1 MSQDPP
7 THYPHADTMMT
18 LELKAVLNDIIESLI
33 TIMLLCHGGA
43 GSQFEII
50 PEPRKLFLR
59 LIIMIINIIVFFTTN
74 MKPAE
79 ACGAELQLKNVN
91 VLPRLCSR

>member
-1 MSQDPP
+1 
-7 THYPHADTMMT
+7 MMT

-59 LIIMIINIIVFFTTN
+59 LIIMIINIIVFFFTTN
-74 MKPAE
+74 IKPAE
-79 ACGAELQLKNVN
+79 ACRAELQV
-91 VLPRLCSR
+91 

>member
-1 MSQDPP
+1 
-7 THYPHADTMMT
+7 MMA
-18 LELKAVLNDIIESLI
+18 LELKAVFNDIIVSLI
-33 TIMLLCHGGA
+33 TNMLQCHGGA
-43 GSQFEII
+43 GSQFEIMR
-50 PEPRKLFLR
+50 EPRKLFLR